1 MNYQKLLEQLA
12 REHNTT
18 PDEIERE
25 MRKALQAAGY
35 NIKPAMFI
43 ALAATKAKRTI
54 YSLSLIHI

>member
-25 MRKALQAAGY
+25 MSKALQAAGY

-54 YSLSLIHI
+54 YSN